1 MEDELI
7 KFETAKLAKEKG
19 FLLHTIDVFYQYDG
33 TKSLCHRNSKRA
45 LQVQDMD
52 RPECY
57 APTQSLL
64 QKFLWEEHSIWAESR
79 PLFSANEQI
88 GIYLSITSWKF
99 SPILIEEDD
108 EFDVYKGFEKVLQEA
123 LKLIKSK

>member
-1 MEDELI
+1 MKEELI
-7 KFETAKLAKEKG
+7 TFETGKLAKEKG
-19 FLLHTIDVFYQYDG
+19 LFNNVEDSVSHFYINGEIKEGWIY
-33 TKSLCHRNSKRA
+33 NSDETEITSNRIA
-45 LQVQDMD
+45 
-52 RPECY
+52 

-88 GIYLSITSWKF
+88 GIHLTISSWKF
-99 SPILIEEDD
+99 SPIVIEEDD

-123 LKLIKSK
+123 LKQI